1 MATVTT
7 IPLLQNG
14 DRLDR
19 LEFERRYEAMPWLKK
34 AELIKGVVYMPAAA
48 IRFDQHGGPQFD
60 LISWMGWYRAG
71 TPGVR
76 GGDNSSLRLD
86 MENEPQPDAFLMI
99 HPTYGG
105 RATIDVEGYVTS
117 GPELVGEVSASRVSY
132 DLHDKL
138 DVYRQHGVQ
147 EYIVWRVLDKA
158 IDWFLLQRGSYKPL
172 ASRVAVIKSKV
183 FPGLWLH
190 PKALIQGDMAE
201 VAKIAQRGLASAE
214 HAAFVKRLER
224 AQRQSPRD
232 RKRGRRRRES

>member
-14 DRLDR
+14 DRLNR

-60 LISWMGWYRAG
+60 LISWMGWYRAA

-86 MENEPQPDAFLMI
+86 VENEPQPDAFLMI
-99 HPTYGG
+99 QPAYGG
-105 RATIDVEGYVTS
+105 RATIDAEGYVTR
-117 GPELVGEVSASRVSY
+117 GPELVGEVSASSVSY

-138 DVYRQHGVQ
+138 DVYREHGVQ

-158 IDWFLLQRGSYKPL
+158 IDWLSLHRGSYKPL
-172 ASRVAVIKSKV
+172 ALRDTVIRSKV

-224 AQRQSPRD
+224 VTRRGTKP
-232 RKRGRRRRES
+232 KRGRRRPNS